1 MAIQLNLDDYAG
13 LNNSINEFF
22 SSGKHSAVLMS
33 VFTDAD
39 STNPVTDAKGGIV
52 NRQIASVNA
61 VYSHTNANG
70 QAVNGYITIKFTDG
84 SSIVSTDNVDSY
96 WYTLSGLAY
105 VPRKFGSS
113 V

>member
-1 MAIQLNLDDYAG
+1 MAIQLNLADYTG

-22 SSGKHSAVLMS
+22 SSGKYSAVLMS
-33 VFTDAD
+33 VFTDAG
-39 STNPVTDAKGGIV
+39 STNPATDENGPIS

-70 QAVNGYITIKFTDG
+70 QDVNGYITVKFTD
-84 SSIVSTDNVDSY
+84 SCTILSTDNVDSY
-96 WYTLSGLAY
+96 WYTLSGLTY